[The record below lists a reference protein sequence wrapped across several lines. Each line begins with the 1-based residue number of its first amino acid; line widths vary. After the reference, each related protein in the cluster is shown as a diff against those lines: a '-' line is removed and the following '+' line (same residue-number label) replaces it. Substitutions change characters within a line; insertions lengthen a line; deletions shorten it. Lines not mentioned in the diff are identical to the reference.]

1 VSENDSLGGFRVVAP
16 VLGALDVP
24 GEFDELVASLASPP
38 DPPQA
43 TINES
48 KPRPPKRNNRL
59 TRTPIE
65 FIASLFNEKLI

>member
-1 VSENDSLGGFRVVAP
+1 VSENDSLGGFRVIAP
-16 VLGALDVP
+16 VLCAFDVTD
-24 GEFDELVASLASPP
+24 EFDELVASSAPPP

-48 KPRPPKRNNRL
+48 KPRPPKRNNLL

-65 FIASLFNEKLI
+65 FIASLFNEKLN